1 MPLNQLLMH
10 VANCSN
16 IYFNLSLFQYLD
28 KHTIQNIGKSY
39 IHTYIHIMNNIV
51 ALRPIDRKKNRKRNL
66 ISANVGL
73 LMLGFMLVN
82 VTIQCNL
89 HIWELNLG
97 RQFRYYIPY
106 LHIFQDSDSSSPA
119 SSTTLLCASSHPRW
133 SSTMLP
139 WSGVSIADGN
149 MTIVCITHNS
159 QVLFWGKLKDSLISS
174 RQEQRA
180 LPGCRRWTRCCWGPL
195 WRPRPRLPP
204 TPGRQDMGHPQS
216 QPTPQCGQWKSGKPP
231 AFNWMLPSHSYSIH
245 VLLSLS
251 NSYYRALIHIF
262 GQEYWLD

>member
-39 IHTYIHIMNNIV
+39 IRTYIHIMNNIV

-97 RQFRYYIPY
+97 RLFRLSKSKSKSKILHSVSTYFPGLRQFITSIIYDLAMCIITPSVVFYNAPVVRRQY
-106 LHIFQDSDSSSPA
+106 
-119 SSTTLLCASSHPRW
+119 CRW
-133 SSTMLP
+133 EH
-139 WSGVSIADGN
+139 DN
-149 MTIVCITHNS
+149 
-159 QVLFWGKLKDSLISS
+159 
-174 RQEQRA
+174 
-180 LPGCRRWTRCCWGPL
+180 
-195 WRPRPRLPP
+195 
-204 TPGRQDMGHPQS
+204 
-216 QPTPQCGQWKSGKPP
+216 
-231 AFNWMLPSHSYSIH
+231 H
-245 VLLSLS
+245 V
-251 NSYYRALIHIF
+251 Y
-262 GQEYWLD
+262 

>member
-39 IHTYIHIMNNIV
+39 IHTYIHIINNIV

-97 RQFRYYIPY
+97 SVDNLDITFRIYIFSRTPTIHHKHHLRPCY
-106 LHIFQDSDSSSPA
+106 VHHHTLGGLLQRSRGQA
-119 SSTTLLCASSHPRW
+119 S
-133 SSTMLP
+133 
-139 WSGVSIADGN
+139 
-149 MTIVCITHNS
+149 
-159 QVLFWGKLKDSLISS
+159 VL
-174 RQEQRA
+174 Q
-180 LPGCRRWTRCCWGPL
+180 
-195 WRPRPRLPP
+195 
-204 TPGRQDMGHPQS
+204 MG
-216 QPTPQCGQWKSGKPP
+216 T
-231 AFNWMLPSHSYSIH
+231 
-245 VLLSLS
+245 
-251 NSYYRALIHIF
+251 
-262 GQEYWLD
+262 